1 MVGVVGVFRRR
12 HLLEEVFF
20 AQQLPV
26 LDEAPF
32 VERHVAL
39 GTVQTLGMPRPV
51 RDFEYETV

>member
-1 MVGVVGVFRRR
+1 MFRRR

-32 VERHVAL
+32 VERNVAL